1 MTKPQY
7 DIGDYVSVDTEQGTA
22 TGRVLVINRDD
33 PIFELDGTA
42 TGKTGT
48 TYDVLA
54 DGRPSVWVYKHWP
67 ESHVHLIKHWRNA

>member
-1 MTKPQY
+1 MTKY
-7 DIGDYVSVDTEQGTA
+7 SIGDYVSVDTEQGRD
-22 TGRVLVINRDD
+22 TGRILIINRDD

-42 TGKTGT
+42 TGKPGT

-67 ESHVHLIKHWRNA
+67 ESHVHLIKHWRND